1 MTAPSPGP
9 REAPAS
15 RDYMLYRRADRPDH
29 LVKRD
34 FAAGKLNQK
43 WFGDGTEIQTAE
55 GKLYLLVTWNQA
67 GQRRGLDRN
76 GSSD

>member
-1 MTAPSPGP
+1 MPSPGP

-15 RDYMLYRRADRPDH
+15 RDDMPYRRADCPYH

-43 WFGDGTEIQTAE
+43 LFGDGTESQTAE
-55 GKLYLLVTWNQA
+55 GKLYLSACWT
-67 GQRRGLDRN
+67 
-76 GSSD
+76 